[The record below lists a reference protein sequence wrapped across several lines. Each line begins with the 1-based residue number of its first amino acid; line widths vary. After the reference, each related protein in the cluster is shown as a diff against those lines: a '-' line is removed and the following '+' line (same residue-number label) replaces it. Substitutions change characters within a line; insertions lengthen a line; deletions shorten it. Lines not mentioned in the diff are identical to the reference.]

1 MANLLS
7 LALRINADA
16 SGLNLTPVER
26 ALKQLGDET
35 AKVTSVFDK
44 FAASTEAAAKAQA
57 DSQKAFDALIAARQA
72 GTVSA
77 AEFQRQFEA
86 LAAAARSQ
94 ADAFAEGQRITEA
107 NRTEEERRA
116 IAVERLNRLFELG
129 AIEQETYNRAIAE
142 ASGANAEAARVAA
155 EAARQQ
161 AEAAKVQ
168 SEALRQRQALEARA
182 AQIINA
188 NLTEQERYEQ
198 KLRELNELQRAGV
211 LVGENYNRAVA
222 AAKKPLDDAAAAAEK
237 AANANKQNTLQFNE
251 LSGIFAALPG
261 PLGNIAGRISG
272 LASAGEGLSR
282 IFAGGLTQ
290 GISSLGASVAALVN
304 PFTLAVAGIAAFGAA
319 AVSVVRGLSAL
330 DDRVEKLGNTAAKL
344 GVSFG
349 FIQTLEEAA
358 RRSGTSID
366 AVSAA
371 FGRLQRSVLG
381 VDEESKAAQKAL
393 AEIGVTAEELQALSP
408 DQQYQRIGTALAS
421 IEDPARRTAAATA
434 LFGRSGSELIPFFN
448 NISNAAADME
458 RFGAAI
464 SDVDRGRIDSLG
476 DGFDQVFLSLQG
488 LGQSVLLPFAG
499 LVEGVARAFSGLI
512 NIVTAVAQ
520 AVGAVLGPVLDT
532 VGAAFG
538 LFGDAVNNTVGFF
551 RSLFGSADETAQ
563 ATEAVAESVTRS
575 AEEIEA
581 VSKAIDA
588 SNKALDTAI
597 TKAGEFGQAGF
608 EAALQF
614 QTAIEDLREQA
625 NEGELNAEQ
634 YARGV
639 ANATAEYER
648 QIEAARQVAEENKRL
663 AEEAKRR
670 AEAEAQ
676 AVQRIIDASLEQLR
690 IDEQFGGD
698 SNRARAADNLNKLI
712 EEQARVEEQLAAAR
726 AAGDQ
731 QAIDALVSRLATL
744 DQVAARERDIASGA
758 AKAREDAA
766 KAAEDAAKEAERLAE
781 QRARELERVNEQILT
796 KQQEFADRQ
805 FELEL
810 DRARELATARTG
822 SIEINDIREGGI
834 SAFFDTLQEDPAIA
848 EARKQRQELEKIRK
862 EIAKLN
868 AEKVDILGGTG

>member
-7 LALRINADA
+7 LALKINADA

-26 ALKQLGDET
+26 ALQRLGEET
-35 AKVTSVFDK
+35 DKVSGIFDK
-44 FAASTEAAAKAQA
+44 FTGTSEAAARAQEQTAKALQ
-57 DSQKAFDALIAARQA
+57 DLIAARQA
-72 GTVSA
+72 GTVTA
-77 AEFQRQFEA
+77 AEFAENFERIRDA
-86 LAAAARSQ
+86 ATQEAAAL
-94 ADAFAEGQRITEA
+94 QRAAQITEA
-107 NRTEEERRA
+107 NLTPIERYDRALTE
-116 IAVERLNRLFELG
+116 LNAQLQAGR
-129 AIEQETYNRAIAE
+129 ISQETYGRAVEGAAKGLTDAE
-142 ASGANAEAARVAA
+142 RAARGLAV
-155 EAARQQ
+155 QQ
-161 AEAAKVQ
+161 
-168 SEALRQRQALEARA
+168 
-182 AQIINA
+182 
-188 NLTEQERYEQ
+188 
-198 KLRELNELQRAGV
+198 
-211 LVGENYNRAVA
+211 
-222 AAKKPLDDAAAAAEK
+222 K
-237 AANANKQNTLQFNE
+237 AIDTSATSTTLKFNE
-251 LSGIFAALPG
+251 LSGVFSALPG

-282 IFAGGLTQ
+282 IFAGGLAQ
-290 GISSLGASVAALVN
+290 GLTSLGASVAALVN

-319 AVSVVRGLSAL
+319 AVGIVRGLSSL
-330 DDRVEKLGNTAAKL
+330 EDRVESLGNTAAKL

-381 VDEESKAAQKAL
+381 VDDESKAAQKAL
-393 AEIGVTAEELQALSP
+393 AEIGVTAEELQTLSP
-408 DQQYQRIGTALAS
+408 EQQYQRIGTALAG

-448 NISNAAADME
+448 NIGKATADME

-476 DGFDQVFLSLQG
+476 DAFDGVFVSLQG

-499 LVEGVARAFSGLI
+499 LVEGVAKAFSGLI

-712 EEQARVEEQLAAAR
+712 AEQARVEEQLAAAR

-766 KAAEDAAKEAERLAE
+766 KAAEEAAKEVERLAE
-781 QRARELERVNEQILT
+781 QRARELERVNQQILT

-805 FELEL
+805 FEIEL

-822 SIEINDIREGGI
+822 SIEINDLREGGI